1 MRNFI
6 YILNAETFG
15 PTVTN
20 LVYAEPGI
28 YDVTLT
34 AEVPGLE
41 GCVQNFTAQVEAIED
56 PTVNFTA
63 GPLEGC
69 PPHQVSFTNT
79 STTHTATTYEWDFG
93 DGSTFNGVNAMH
105 QYLHPGSFNVSLS
118 MSTGGYCE
126 QELSL
131 NMDSLVNTYP
141 VPFAAFDVDP
151 NQVDILTPI
160 VNITNLG
167 DTDVDCFFN
176 FGDGGSMQ
184 GCNGQYIYSDG
195 GNFTITQTVIN
206 EYGCTDTA
214 IGEVSISGAVFYA
227 PNSFTPNNDGVND
240 AWLPIVLGAS
250 SYRLMIYN
258 RWGEKVWET
267 IDTNTPWLGQ
277 KGLDGEYF
285 CPDGMYVWEAMWVDQ
300 VGYPRSKTGSV
311 FLTR

>member
-1 MRNFI
+1 
-6 YILNAETFG
+6 
-15 PTVTN
+15 
-20 LVYAEPGI
+20 
-28 YDVTLT
+28 
-34 AEVPGLE
+34 
-41 GCVQNFTAQVEAIED
+41 
-56 PTVNFTA
+56 
-63 GPLEGC
+63 
-69 PPHQVSFTNT
+69 
-79 STTHTATTYEWDFG
+79 
-93 DGSTFNGVNAMH
+93 
-105 QYLHPGSFNVSLS
+105 
-118 MSTGGYCE
+118 
-126 QELSL
+126 
-131 NMDSLVNTYP
+131 
-141 VPFAAFDVDP
+141 
-151 NQVDILTPI
+151 
-160 VNITNLG
+160 
-167 DTDVDCFFN
+167 
-176 FGDGGSMQ
+176 MQ

-214 IGEVSISGAVFYA
+214 IGEVSISGSVFYA